1 MLGEGLTRSRGRSMS
16 RGERKGWGRP
26 PCLVLPAAPER
37 PWCGGCTEGG
47 SSLSGRGHSCQ
58 LSGKERVK
66 TLQAGEVA
74 QARAQRLEAVQG
86 CKRAAE
92 WESHRSGLGSTAS
105 AQALN
110 PHDAGPR
117 VGALSC
123 NPSREAK
130 RAQGGR
136 GGTGI
141 NAQPLSGRGGK
152 EEGPRMSSENRSPR

>member
-1 MLGEGLTRSRGRSMS
+1 MFYLLRQRGPGVVAARRVGARCWGGGTAVSY
-16 RGERKGWGRP
+16 RGK
-26 PCLVLPAAPER
+26 
-37 PWCGGCTEGG
+37 
-47 SSLSGRGHSCQ
+47 
-58 LSGKERVK
+58 KRVK

-92 WESHRSGLGSTAS
+92 WESHRSGLRSTAS

-110 PHDAGPR
+110 PCDAGPR
-117 VGALSC
+117 VGALSYK
-123 NPSREAK
+123 PSRGAK

-141 NAQPLSGRGGK
+141 NAQPLSGRSGK
-152 EEGPRMSSENRSPR
+152 EEGPRISPENRSPR